1 MNKMKPRCLKCGDEY
16 ALKRLNAGYRTC
28 LWCGEEEARS
38 YKHTIVPMPK
48 SNYIVVSDLSL
59 LVGLNS
65 SHKGGSK

>member
-1 MNKMKPRCLKCGDEY
+1 MNKMKPRCLKCGDVY
-16 ALKRLNAGYRTC
+16 ATKRLNAGYRTC

-48 SNYIVVSDLSL
+48 SNYIVVTDMNL
-59 LVGLNS
+59 LLGLNS